1 MNVRLNILL
10 ITLVTAS
17 LSGCAGMTRN
27 LNPMNWFGSKSTA
40 EKPAQLVSFKPSVNI
55 KNTWQASVG
64 ASQDIAFV
72 PAIVLDAIYSAD
84 SKGQLTKLNAL
95 TGKTE
100 WQIATGTPLSAG
112 VGASID
118 TEYVGTAK
126 GEVLAFDEA
135 GKKRWATQLSSEVLG
150 VPKAA
155 EGLVV
160 VRTEDGHIY
169 GLNADDGKQK
179 WMYQRVLPALILRS
193 QASLLITK
201 GAIFAG
207 YPGGKLIALSL
218 DTGNVG
224 WEVNV
229 AQPRGASEI
238 ERVSDVTSMPV
249 IDDKEVCAAA
259 YQGRVACF
267 EIHTGN
273 LIWAKDISS
282 TAGLTM
288 DDTNLYISDDQGN
301 VVALDKTQGTSVWKQ
316 DQLHARRLSTPRR
329 IGNYL
334 AVGDLEG
341 YVHLLAL
348 DDGHF
353 VGRTATDGSAIIS
366 QPQERND
373 SLIVQTA
380 KGGVYS
386 LTVQ

>member
-1 MNVRLNILL
+1 MNYRLSILL
-10 ITLVTAS
+10 LTLVTS
-17 LSGCAGMTRN
+17 LSGCVGITRN
-27 LNPMNWFGSKSTA
+27 INPMNWFDGSSST
-40 EKPAQLVSFKPSVNI
+40 EKPAQLISFKPGINI
-55 KNTWQASVG
+55 KTNWHSSVG
-64 ASQDIAFV
+64 ASQDIAFA
-72 PAIVLDAIYSAD
+72 PAIVIDAIYSA
-84 SKGQLTKLNAL
+84 SAKGQLAKFDSTN
-95 TGKTE
+95 GKTVWKIE
-100 WQIATGTPLSAG
+100 TGTPLSAG

-118 TEYVGTAK
+118 SEYLGTAK
-126 GEVLAFDEA
+126 GGVIAFDDN
-135 GKKRWATQLSSEVLG
+135 GKKRWSTQLSSAVLG

-155 EGLVV
+155 EGSVV
-160 VRTEDGHIY
+160 VRTEDGRIY

-179 WMYQRVLPALILRS
+179 WMYQRVLPALTLRS

-207 YPGGKLIALSL
+207 YPGGKLVALSL

-224 WEVNV
+224 WEANV

-249 IDDKEVCAAA
+249 IDDKQVCAVA

-267 EIHTGN
+267 EIRTGN

-288 DDTNLYISDDQGN
+288 DDTNLYISDDKGA
-301 VVALDKTQGTSVWKQ
+301 VVALDKTSGASVWKQ
-316 DQLHARRLSTPRR
+316 DQLRARRLTSPRR
-329 IGNYL
+329 IGAYL

-341 YVHLLAL
+341 YVHLLSL

-366 QPQERND
+366 QPQERNG

-386 LTVQ
+386 LTIQ